1 MAYSTGI
8 DLGTT
13 NTVVSTAR
21 KGINGTVEVLTEKLM
36 QFGEDG
42 YSFEPDELLPSVLY
56 VEDGEHYVGKRAK
69 AMKGQRLNKV
79 ICNSKNFIG
88 QSDYKWEIDGKS
100 YSPEIVASMFLSA
113 VRQNLQDKYTY
124 ECDLD
129 NVVITVPASFD
140 LDQRNATKRA
150 AKLAGFEGNIICISE
165 PTAAIL
171 DFINEQRR
179 LADEDR
185 YLDFSETKN
194 VLVFDLGGGTCD
206 VATLAV
212 KMQGREVYVEELGV
226 SPHTL
231 LGGTHFDAYAAEG
244 IMRDF
249 AAENHIDLAES
260 LDATAQKELK
270 AKLLVQMEKA
280 KIFFAGRYAL
290 KQDDS
295 IIFPVHIPNIIN
307 GEPFKFM
314 LSMKQYNT
322 YIQPLLKN
330 ERNKENI
337 ISPIDETL
345 KGIGKTKEDIDYV
358 FCVGGMTQYPEVAK
372 AIKNYF
378 GKEPFKFCDSM
389 QSVSKGAAIYQHY
402 DVVEKKH
409 QDGDVKSENENK
421 SNHENDIDID
431 IIPTLPQ
438 TVFLNVKDDF
448 PITLIEA
455 KTKAGKPQIHRNLL
469 EVTSEIQAT
478 LQLYTG
484 RSYFDP
490 HMKLLDDVILKFTHG
505 VPIGSKISLKLE
517 YTQQGV
523 LEFEAWIEEHPE
535 IKVNVCLENGDITES
550 TLKQVKKDY
559 DIEKVGGLYNA
570 RF

>member
-1 MAYSTGI
+1 MAYSIGI

-21 KGINGTVEVLTEKLM
+21 KGVNGTVEVLTERLM

-69 AMKGQRLNKV
+69 AMKGQRINRV
-79 ICNSKNFIG
+79 IYNSKNFIG
-88 QSDYKWEIDGKS
+88 QSDYKWEIDGRS
-100 YSPEIVASMFLSA
+100 YSPEIVASYYLSA
-113 VRQNLQDKYTY
+113 IRKHLEDKYTY
-124 ECDLD
+124 ECDLN

-140 LDQRNATKRA
+140 LDQRNATKKV
-150 AKLAGFEGNIICISE
+150 AKLAGFQGEIICISE
-165 PTAAIL
+165 PTAALL

-185 YLDFSETKN
+185 YLDFSETKR

-206 VATLAV
+206 VAVLAV
-212 KMQGREVYVEELGV
+212 RMQGKEVYVEELGV

-231 LGGTHFDAYAAEG
+231 LGGTHFDIYAAEG
-244 IMRDF
+244 IMLDF
-249 AAENHIDLAES
+249 AREHNIDLS
-260 LDATAQKELK
+260 KRLDEIALKELK
-270 AKLLVQMEKA
+270 AKLIVQMEKA

-290 KQDDS
+290 KPDDS
-295 IIFPVHIPNIIN
+295 VIFPVHIPHVIN

-322 YIQPLLKN
+322 YIKPLLKK
-330 ERNKENI
+330 EGSRENI
-337 ISPIDETL
+337 ISPIDDTL
-345 KGIGKTKEDIDYV
+345 NSIGITREEIDYV
-358 FCVGGMTQYPEVAK
+358 FGVGGMTQYPEVAK
-372 AIKNYF
+372 AIRNYF
-378 GKEPFKFCDSM
+378 DKEPFKFCDSM

-402 DVVEKKH
+402 DVKEKQH
-409 QDGDVKSENENK
+409 QDIE
-421 SNHENDIDID
+421 IDIV
-431 IIPTLPQ
+431 PTLPQ
-438 TVFLNVKDDF
+438 TVFLNVKDDI
-448 PITLIEA
+448 PIPLIEA
-455 KTKAGKPQIHRNLL
+455 KTKAGIPVIHKNLL
-469 EVTSEIQAT
+469 EVTSEVQAI

-490 HMKLLDDVILKFTHG
+490 QMKLLNDVPLEFPHG
-505 VPIGSKISLKLE
+505 ITIGSKLSLKLE

-523 LEFEAWIEEHPE
+523 LEFEAWVEEHPE
-535 IKVNVCLENGDITES
+535 IKVNVCLENGDINEDTI
-550 TLKQVKKDY
+550 KQVKKDY